1 MKTARIDEGKEDRR
15 YVGCRK
21 VESGCDGFVLS
32 VGGAGLSR
40 YLRFVVKSRGKG
52 ERGK

>member
-1 MKTARIDEGKEDRR
+1 MKERKIEGRE
-15 YVGCRK
+15 VGCRK

-40 YLRFVVKSRGKG
+40 YALLSRPRGKG